1 MLSTPTVSEKFP
13 LKPPMIAIRAVSVS
27 FSKKMY
33 SFYTCGST
41 EPALLLV
48 GCGLCP
54 VVVSG
59 GYSPVEVSGPLIA
72 LASLVAEP
80 RIQGRRLQELWPVG
94 SVDTALRLSCPTAC
108 GIFPE
113 QGSNPCPL
121 HRQAGC

>member
-94 SVDTALRLSCPTAC
+94 SVVTALRLSCPTAC